1 MKFTSKIGLMLLVAY
16 ASWLTGDKIEGMGY
30 NRGLQTGYEAGL
42 NEGYRQGRDSICMI
56 KPI

>member
-1 MKFTSKIGLMLLVAY
+1 MLLIAILAVY
-16 ASWLTGDKIEGMGY
+16 SGWLTLERVKSIGFSQGAQAGY
-30 NRGLQTGYEAGL
+30 QQGL